1 MKRAKSDDQTALA
14 RKSGLIVRE
23 LSDEVLI
30 YDLKS
35 HKAHCLNE
43 TAAFVWN
50 HCDGLTTASDIAN
63 LMEKQWNTPVKDDV
77 IWFTL
82 NKLSAADLLQERIA
96 LPDSHIGR
104 SRRSAV
110 RRLWLGSLLTVPII
124 MSIVAPPA
132 SAGASITA
140 ACQVCI
146 KKATG
151 IADCP
156 AACLNII
163 GTCYGNSGCG
173 AGQAKP
179 GCQTCAACFSTAE
192 ATVSWVKP
200 GANVC

>member
-1 MKRAKSDDQTALA
+1 VKNANSDDQTALA
-14 RKSGLIVRE
+14 RKSELIVKE

-50 HCDGLTTASDIAN
+50 HCDGQTTASEIAN
-63 LMEKQWNTPVKDDV
+63 LMEKQWRTPVREDV

-82 NKLSAADLLQERIA
+82 NKLSRADLLKEQIT
-96 LPDSHIGR
+96 LPEAHIGM

-110 RRLWLGSLLTVPII
+110 RRLWLGSLLTVPVV
-124 MSIVAPPA
+124 MSIVAPTVLAAA
-132 SAGASITA
+132 SVPVE
-140 ACQVCI
+140 CQSCI

-156 AACLNII
+156 AACLNIA

-173 AGQAKP
+173 AGQAKL

-192 ATVSWVKP
+192 ATVSWEKP
-200 GANVC
+200 GVNVC

>member
-1 MKRAKSDDQTALA
+1 MVNKATDDQMALA
-14 RKSGLIVRE
+14 RNAELIVRE
-23 LSDEVLI
+23 LPEEVLI

-50 HCDGLTTASDIAN
+50 HCDGKTTAAEIAG
-63 LMEKQWNTPVKDDV
+63 LMEKEWHTPVRQET

-82 NKLSAADLLQERIA
+82 KKLSKADLLQEQIT
-96 LPDSHIGR
+96 LPEAHIGM

-110 RRLWLGSLLTVPII
+110 RRLGIGSLLAVPVVI
-124 MSIVAPPA
+124 SVVAPTA
-132 SAGASITA
+132 MAGASVLA
-140 ACQVCI
+140 ACQSCI
-146 KKATG
+146 KKSTG

-156 AACLNII
+156 AACLNIT

-192 ATVSWVKP
+192 ATVSWSKP
-200 GANVC
+200 GVNVC